1 MRSGASPRWGLT
13 SSTTSTTDRVGIG
26 GVLILI
32 LQIYFYAVLAWVI
45 LSWIPTSSE
54 HPLGRVNVFLDQVI
68 YPVILRFA
76 VSSASTPRRGML
88 DLSPIVLLIGINC

>member
-1 MRSGASPRWGLT
+1 MN
-13 SSTTSTTDRVGIG
+13 IG

-54 HPLGRVNVFLDQVI
+54 HPLGKINVFLDRVI
-68 YPVILRFA
+68 YPVIL
-76 VSSASTPRRGML
+76 PLRRVIPPVRLGGGML
-88 DLSPIVLLIGINC
+88 DLTPIVLLIGIQLLMGLVRGIF

>member
-1 MRSGASPRWGLT
+1 M
-13 SSTTSTTDRVGIG
+13 GIG

-54 HPLGRVNVFLDQVI
+54 HPLGRVNVFLDRVI
-68 YPVILRFA
+68 YPVIL
-76 VSSASTPRRGML
+76 PLRRVIPPLRLGGGML
-88 DLSPIVLLIGINC
+88 DLSPIVLLIGIQLLMGLLRGIF